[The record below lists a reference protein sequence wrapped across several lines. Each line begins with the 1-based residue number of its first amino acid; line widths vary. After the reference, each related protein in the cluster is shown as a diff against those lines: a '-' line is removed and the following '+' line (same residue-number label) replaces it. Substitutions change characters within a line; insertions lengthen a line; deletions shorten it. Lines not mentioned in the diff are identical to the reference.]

1 MKKLIG
7 LLIFLTQSLCNGQTQ
22 NSLTFKVQYKPETKY
37 SSTIKQTS
45 YSELTYSG
53 SEEFLQKLN
62 DKGVKNPTI
71 TNIESKIETVFKTG
85 KSTDGI
91 NFPLTIE
98 IVKTKSNDG
107 KRVIPDGMLIYGH
120 GSNGNMPTLD
130 SIVSDGIKEEF
141 KKTLLQAMQST
152 FSQLN
157 FPERQ
162 VKIGE
167 SFSIE
172 SPLSIPI
179 AGVTI
184 EITMTTNYHLLRINN
199 GIADFDVSQVY
210 TLKTI
215 IAKYTVNATGSGQGK
230 LFYDVSNNYYLKYQ
244 TDNEMEMNLKLDQF
258 DLNLKNKSGFV
269 QTSEIS
275 KNASR

>member
-1 MKKLIG
+1 
-7 LLIFLTQSLCNGQTQ
+7 
-22 NSLTFKVQYKPETKY
+22 
-37 SSTIKQTS
+37 
-45 YSELTYSG
+45 
-53 SEEFLQKLN
+53 
-62 DKGVKNPTI
+62 
-71 TNIESKIETVFKTG
+71 
-85 KSTDGI
+85 
-91 NFPLTIE
+91 
-98 IVKTKSNDG
+98 
-107 KRVIPDGMLIYGH
+107 
-120 GSNGNMPTLD
+120 
-130 SIVSDGIKEEF
+130 
-141 KKTLLQAMQST
+141 MQST

-258 DLNLKNKSGFV
+258 DLHLKNKSGFV